1 MKNSLFLA
9 SEGNVIA
16 CVRSPRRG
24 GFFLHPARNMPR
36 ERLRHQRQQHRPLS
50 LPGFHL
56 AGRNR
61 RDFHQRVLAGAGYL
75 RGRHPVLVHHF
86 RLLVRPVGD
95 LRRTAQAER
104 QQKLKYQGGAVSAS
118 PYPERLV
125 ACQALSPTANG
136 SHKSRVLRNPEN
148 PPTPFLPIKP
158 STIFQEIS
166 PSLVLIR

>member
-1 MKNSLFLA
+1 M
-9 SEGNVIA
+9 IA
-16 CVRSPRRG
+16 CVRPPERG
-24 GFFLHPARNMPR
+24 ISLDPARNMPR
-36 ERLRHQRQQHRPLS
+36 ERLRHQRQQHRPVS
-50 LPGFHL
+50 LPGIHL

-61 RDFHQRVLAGAGYL
+61 RDFHQWVLAGAGYL

-104 QQKLKYQGGAVSAS
+104 QQKLKHEGEAVSAP

-125 ACQALSPTANG
+125 PCQALSPTANG
-136 SHKSRVLRNPEN
+136 SHKSRIFRNPEK
-148 PPTPFLPIKP
+148 PAVPFLPIRP